1 VSIGS
6 MPMAVSYL
14 IVYLILRLSLTWT
27 TGKWG
32 IGDRQLPK
40 ILWLIPV
47 RDAISFIIWITGF
60 FSDRIIWRGL
70 RYHIKSGQLI
80 PIPSSSYGP
89 APRPESISSVA
100 S

>member
-1 VSIGS
+1 
-6 MPMAVSYL
+6 MPMAVFYL
-14 IVYLILRLSLTWT
+14 IAYLILRVSLTWT

-32 IGDRQLPK
+32 IGDRHLPK

-47 RDAISFIIWITGF
+47 RDAISFIIWMTGF
-60 FSDRIIWRGL
+60 FSDKIIWRGL

-80 PIPSSSYGP
+80 PIPSPSYAP
-89 APRPESISSVA
+89 APRPESISSIA